1 MKALIS
7 SVVSSHHRALSS
19 QSIIGHLLYCQLG
32 DSLRRQLLT
41 SPQGRP
47 GPWQISEEQC
57 LFSLSFLASGFLER
71 AKALAQI
78 LKGQKQAFK
87 GRMLDVGFSLCE
99 AGRN

>member
-1 MKALIS
+1 MRLVLREVGQRKQGLHVHIHERAWGFMKALIS

-57 LFSLSFLASGFLER
+57 LFSLSFLASGF
-71 AKALAQI
+71 
-78 LKGQKQAFK
+78 
-87 GRMLDVGFSLCE
+87 
-99 AGRN
+99 